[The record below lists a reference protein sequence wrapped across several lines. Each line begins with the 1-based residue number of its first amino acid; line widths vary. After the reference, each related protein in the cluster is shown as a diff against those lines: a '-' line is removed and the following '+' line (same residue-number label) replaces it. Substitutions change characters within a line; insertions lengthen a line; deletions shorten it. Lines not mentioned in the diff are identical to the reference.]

1 MPFFHHVYPADQVE
15 QHAEHDEHVEQRKGD
30 DRVNAAPERVLA
42 VNFQKI
48 IKVSLFPVIKAGF
61 RAIQSTFSINKELYQ
76 VGIVN
81 LKCTYLAV

>member
-1 MPFFHHVYPADQVE
+1 M
-15 QHAEHDEHVEQRKGD
+15 
-30 DRVNAAPERVLA
+30 NAAPERVLA